1 MATPE
6 SERTNS
12 RLGGGEDS
20 SSQFLVN
27 FCDKLH
33 EMRKI
38 LNLLFSNS

>member
-12 RLGGGEDS
+12 RLGGGDS